1 MKKRLLSVILALCML
16 SGILAVPAATLDVY
30 AAQSEQKPEEEE
42 SPVTGNGYRH
52 APHLLNGTVTR
63 GIKVSQW
70 QKEIDWAKIR
80 EQGVQFAF
88 IRCGN
93 TVYSDKFVVQED
105 PYFRKNMQG
114 AYDAGIRIGVYFS
127 SNATLVSEV
136 EEEAQNVLQQLSDF
150 KGMITLP
157 VVYDAEILATSG
169 RVEKLTK
176 EQMTLHAL
184 TFLKMMKNAG
194 YKAMYS
200 GTPDFFDRAY
210 DLAQMQDYPCLVIDE
225 NLQTSYTGDYTYWQY
240 ASTGRIDGL
249 EGAAGCI
256 FYYDNSSGQPQQSKK
271 QTITYRSNK
280 IKNGKVSYG
289 ASFSLNAKSSG
300 KGKLSYKSSN
310 TKVLTVNA
318 KGKVTVKGY
327 GSAVITIKAA
337 AAAGYKAA
345 VKKIKLTVASKK

>member
-70 QKEIDWAKIR
+70 QKEIDW
-80 EQGVQFAF
+80 
-88 IRCGN
+88 
-93 TVYSDKFVVQED
+93 ED

-194 YKAMYS
+194 YKSMYS

-337 AAAGYKAA
+337 AATGYKAA
-345 VKKIKLTVASKK
+345 VKNIKLTVVSKK